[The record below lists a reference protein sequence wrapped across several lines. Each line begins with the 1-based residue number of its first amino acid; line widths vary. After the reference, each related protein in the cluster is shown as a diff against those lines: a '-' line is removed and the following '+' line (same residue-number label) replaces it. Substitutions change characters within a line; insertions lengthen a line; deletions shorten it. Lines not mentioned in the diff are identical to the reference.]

1 MPLPPETPPTPM
13 PGKKSAPDK
22 AEAST
27 DKSNEPTGDTNKL
40 TPEKLTPEEQAH
52 LDVHFSALD
61 KLKSALNVAGKE
73 PASAGNQTAQNAT
86 DAITKGVADADS
98 AKTTTYGGN

>member
-27 DKSNEPTGDTNKL
+27 DKSSEPTGDTN
-40 TPEKLTPEEQAH
+40 KLTPEEQAH

-61 KLKSALNVAGKE
+61 KLKSVLNVAGKE